1 MLYSR
6 RHPVGNPPFL
16 AHPFFLCSPC
26 PPHPSLVNFNSPLSG
41 YTELLFSVEKRE
53 HTVTGLGEGSGLS
66 FPTGK
71 TGLSFKNSA
80 RKKGEEKMGNC
91 QQVCVCVNVCVC
103 RYQMARVTAWT
114 KDILRSSLPKIG
126 PITLHNFIPK

>member
-6 RHPVGNPPFL
+6 RHPVGNPPFF

-80 RKKGEEKMGNC
+80 RKKVRKNGKLSASVW
-91 QQVCVCVNVCVC
+91 VCVCVC
-103 RYQMARVTAWT
+103 RYQMARATAWT

>member
-6 RHPVGNPPFL
+6 RHPVGNPPFF

-80 RKKGEEKMGNC
+80 RKKGEEKWEIVSKCM
-91 QQVCVCVNVCVC
+91 CVCVFVGS
-103 RYQMARVTAWT
+103 RWPGQRHGPR
-114 KDILRSSLPKIG
+114 DILRSSLPKIG